1 MHSSVAS
8 GEGENLVYRMVGG
21 DQAVVLDLIDRPVV
35 RVRELH
41 HTVVA
46 AAMEPRED
54 SHVKTTTKTGDSSP
68 SGSSACHS
76 QGCLSP
82 VAATNRFETTQLA
95 QAQAP
100 ARVPGQAARA
110 GGENRAGL
118 LRHATCA
125 VMWRWYGLA
134 AVAGSSR
141 PRPLERLESSGQ
153 ILIYKTQW
161 RKAHERLV

>member
-1 MHSSVAS
+1 M
-8 GEGENLVYRMVGG
+8 VYRMVGG

-76 QGCLSP
+76 QECLSP
-82 VAATNRFETTQLA
+82 VAATNRFENNAVGAGARRKRQRVYPGKLR
-95 QAQAP
+95 AP
-100 ARVPGQAARA
+100 AARIEPTFLGTPLA
-110 GGENRAGL
+110 L
-118 LRHATCA
+118 LCGAD
-125 VMWRWYGLA
+125 M
-134 AVAGSSR
+134 SS
-141 PRPLERLESSGQ
+141 PP
-153 ILIYKTQW
+153 
-161 RKAHERLV
+161 